1 MHLERP
7 LLSRAARLALALVV
21 LVVMA
26 APAEA
31 TPLKC
36 RRAVAKAAAVFAQG
50 KLKTAQRCE
59 DGILRGNFAG
69 PCPDQKSTT
78 KVAKLRSKLAAVIAA
93 ACGGRDKTCG
103 AGSDDEVLSAIGWT
117 MGTCPDIAE
126 SGCTNTITSCAGA
139 GECLRCID
147 EQATDATID
156 LAFDELL
163 RNTTDPAARKCQ
175 RVIGKESAQF
185 VAAQLRALQQCED
198 RVLRGKSAGPCP
210 DGVASANL
218 AKSQA
223 KMQQKI
229 CRACGGPGRACG
241 GGDDLTPT
249 QIGFAETCPPLTIP
263 GGSACGATI
272 TDLSSL
278 ITCVDCVGRQRAI
291 CMDRAAAPGV
301 ATYPSEC
308 NDDGVNPTATAT
320 PTAVPTPTVT
330 PTPTETATST
340 AGGGGATATATETP
354 TPTATAEV
362 PTPTPTA
369 TATQVTVKIDLST
382 GLVATL
388 VGLNVAYPTLKGG
401 FDGSGTNVDCD
412 TGALG
417 LFEPTDDDN
426 GLLGL
431 QLSLGLN
438 LTFPLSFE
446 CTFTVL
452 PGETLVATDLNVTV
466 DSFLFGIV
474 PLDADQLGIV
484 TQILP

>member
-7 LLSRAARLALALVV
+7 LLSRGARLALAVV
-21 LVVMA
+21 ATAVMA
-26 APAEA
+26 TPADA

-36 RRAVAKAAAVFAQG
+36 RRAVAKAAAVFAQSN
-50 KLKTAQRCE
+50 LKTAQRCE
-59 DGILRGNFAG
+59 DSILRGTFAG

-78 KVAKLRSKLAAVIAA
+78 KLVKLRAKLAAVIAA

-103 AGSDDEVLSAIGWT
+103 AGIDDEMLSAIGWT

-126 SGCTNTITSCAGA
+126 SGCTNTIASCAGA

-163 RNTTDPAARKCQ
+163 RDTTDPAVRKCQ
-175 RVIGKESAQF
+175 RAIGKESAQF
-185 VAAQLRALQQCED
+185 VGSQLRALQQCED

-210 DGVASANL
+210 DGVAAENL

-241 GGDDLTPT
+241 GGDDVTPA
-249 QIGFAETCPPLTIP
+249 QIGFTETCPGLTIP
-263 GGSACGATI
+263 GGSACGAAI

-301 ATYPSEC
+301 ATYPAEC
-308 NDDGVNPTATAT
+308 NDDGVNPTPTATATVVPTPTAT
-320 PTAVPTPTVT
+320 PTS
-330 PTPTETATST
+330 TSD
-340 AGGGGATATATETP
+340 GGGATATP

-401 FDGSGTNVDCD
+401 FDGSGPSVDCS

-452 PGETLVATDLNVTV
+452 PGETLIAADLNVTV
-466 DSFLFGIV
+466 DSFLLGIV
-474 PLDADQLGIV
+474 PLDPDLLGIV
-484 TQILP
+484 TQVLP

>member
-1 MHLERP
+1 MRLDRS
-7 LLSRAARLALALVV
+7 LLSRAARLALAVVV
-21 LVVMA
+21 LGAMT

-50 KLKTAQRCE
+50 KLKAAQRCE
-59 DGILRGNFAG
+59 DAILRGNFAG
-69 PCPDQKSTT
+69 PCPDQKTTT
-78 KVAKLRSKLAAVIAA
+78 KIAKLRAKLAAVIAA

-126 SGCTNTITSCAGA
+126 SGCTNTITTCAGA

-156 LAFDELL
+156 LAFDEFL

-175 RVIGKESAQF
+175 RAIGKESAQF
-185 VAAQLRALQQCED
+185 VASQLRALQQCED

-210 DGVASANL
+210 DGVAAANL
-218 AKSQA
+218 AKSHA

-241 GGDDLTPT
+241 GGDDLTPG
-249 QIGFAETCPPLTIP
+249 QIGFAATCPPLTIP
-263 GGSACGATI
+263 GGNACGAAI
-272 TDLSSL
+272 TDLASL
-278 ITCVDCVGRQRAI
+278 ITCIDCVGRQRAI
-291 CMDRAAAPGV
+291 CMDRAAAPGIT
-301 ATYPSEC
+301 TYPPEC
-308 NDDGVNPTATAT
+308 NDDGVDPTPTATA
-320 PTAVPTPTVT
+320 TAVPTPTVT
-330 PTPTETATST
+330 PTPTETATS
-340 AGGGGATATATETP
+340 GGGPTATP
-354 TPTATAEV
+354 TPTATAEI

-401 FDGSGTNVDCD
+401 FDGSGPNVDCS

-426 GLLGL
+426 GILGL

-452 PGETLVATDLNVTV
+452 PGETLIAADLNVTV
-466 DSFLFGIV
+466 DSFLLGLV
-474 PLDADQLGIV
+474 PLDPDQLGIV
-484 TQILP
+484 TQVLP